1 MKSITK
7 FVGLDVSRDKIAV
20 AVAERGAGAARYLGV
35 YPNTLEAVRKLL
47 NRLGRPEELH
57 VCYEAGVTGY
67 GLARFLR
74 GLKTE
79 CMVVA
84 PSKIPLVP
92 GPRVK
97 TDRKDAV
104 MLAERLRTGDLVS
117 VWVPDEADEALRDLV
132 RARKARMEDLKRAKQ
147 RVNMLLLRHGITK
160 PEKMTP
166 WSERYRAWLRGLELP
181 QKNSQAVLQ
190 EYIIAVEEVE
200 QGVRRLE
207 QLIQDTAANS
217 PHAPVIQALQALR
230 GVQAIAAATIVAE
243 VGDFTRFAHPEQLM
257 AYAGMTPRESS
268 SGDRVSRG
276 GITKTGS
283 PELRWICNQIAH
295 SYRYSPKVAGDLARR
310 LEGLSPEIQAI
321 AWKAQIR
328 LHKKLVRLM
337 AKGKCRQVAVTAVAR
352 ELLGF
357 AWAIGQKVGF
367 EMAVGKRSA

>member
-1 MKSITK
+1 M
-7 FVGLDVSRDKIAV
+7 
-20 AVAERGAGAARYLGV
+20 
-35 YPNTLEAVRKLL
+35 
-47 NRLGRPEELH
+47 
-57 VCYEAGVTGY
+57 
-67 GLARFLR
+67 
-74 GLKTE
+74 
-79 CMVVA
+79 
-84 PSKIPLVP
+84 
-92 GPRVK
+92 
-97 TDRKDAV
+97 
-104 MLAERLRTGDLVS
+104 
-117 VWVPDEADEALRDLV
+117 
-132 RARKARMEDLKRAKQ
+132 
-147 RVNMLLLRHGITK
+147 
-160 PEKMTP
+160 
-166 WSERYRAWLRGLELP
+166 P

-230 GVQAIAAATIVAE
+230 GVQVIAAATIVAE

-328 LHKKLVRLM
+328 LHKKLARLM

-352 ELLGF
+352 ESLGF